1 MEVIPTE
8 TLTKIVIQSILYTKA
23 ANKRKI
29 SNVSPSSHPE
39 KFVLAVEADKNNL
52 TSTLATLVPVGV
64 GSSPALSHQKKPLNQ
79 NKIQ

>member
-1 MEVIPTE
+1 MIRFRFKNGTVQEVELVEVIPTE

-23 ANKRKI
+23 TNKRKI

-52 TSTLATLVPVGV
+52 MST
-64 GSSPALSHQKKPLNQ
+64 
-79 NKIQ
+79 